1 MSKQEV
7 ESPADDDAEGA
18 NRHARLYADMMD
30 ALDNHFHMVTCP
42 DHTKEERLAA
52 MKVAHEAF
60 MAFSEYVEAAM
71 ADDDDDDP
79 PFVATIDNH
88 NRTVKRQ
95 NAPTSDSVH

>member
-1 MSKQEV
+1 MSNQEV
-7 ESPADDDAEGA
+7 ESPADDTERADSY
-18 NRHARLYADMMD
+18 ARLYADMMD

-60 MAFSEYVEAAM
+60 MAFSEYVEADTAED
-71 ADDDDDDP
+71 AP
-79 PFVATIDNH
+79 APVSANRSREAT
-88 NRTVKRQ
+88 RQ